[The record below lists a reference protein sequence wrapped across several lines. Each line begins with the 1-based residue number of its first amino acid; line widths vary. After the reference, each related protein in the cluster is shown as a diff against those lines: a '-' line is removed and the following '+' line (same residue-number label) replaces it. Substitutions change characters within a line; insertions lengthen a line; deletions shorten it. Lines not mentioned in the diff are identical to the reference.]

1 MADQVNAPTLG
12 FIGFGNMAQAMAK
25 GLVEAGA
32 LPGAR
37 IYATAAHFDKLQAST
52 AALGAHACEDARG
65 VVEASD
71 FVVVAV
77 KPHLVASVLEP
88 VRDALAAP
96 GKAVISVAAGCGF
109 DFYEGVLAPGT
120 HHLSTIP
127 NTPIAVGAGVVACE
141 QRHSLS
147 EGELA
152 AFEDLFGQVALI
164 EWVDGK
170 LLSTASAIA
179 GCGPAF
185 AAMFLEAL
193 GDAGV
198 KHGLPRAAA
207 YRLAAQMMMGTAKL
221 HLETGTHPG
230 AMKDAVCSPG
240 GTTIKGV
247 ASLEKD
253 AFRGAVINAIDAIEG
268 RFPPHRADGPGA
280 PRPSP

>member
-179 GCGPAF
+179 G
-185 AAMFLEAL
+185 
-193 GDAGV
+193 V

-268 RFPPHRADGPGA
+268 
-280 PRPSP
+280 

>member
-32 LPGAR
+32 LPGTR

-65 VVEASD
+65 VVKASD

-170 LLSTASAIA
+170 LLS
-179 GCGPAF
+179 
-185 AAMFLEAL
+185 
-193 GDAGV
+193 
-198 KHGLPRAAA
+198 
-207 YRLAAQMMMGTAKL
+207 QMMMGTAKL

-268 RFPPHRADGPGA
+268 
-280 PRPSP
+280 